1 MERSGAARSVTLT
14 PLEGNGQVKLQLEI
28 ADRVRTV
35 EVQRR
40 ADDFLV
46 MVDGRRHLVR
56 SARVD
61 GSIWSLLVSDEH
73 GQGARSVEA
82 GIVSH
87 GGNGAFDVHID
98 GYRIPV
104 QVRNGRSRPAK
115 DGRSAVGAQRIS
127 APMPGKVVRILVK
140 PGDEVQARQVLVV
153 VEAMKMENE
162 LRAPRHGRV
171 SGVFVGEGESVDAGT
186 ALVAMD

>member
-1 MERSGAARSVTLT
+1 M
-14 PLEGNGQVKLQLEI
+14 KLQLEI
-28 ADRVRTV
+28 ADRVRIV

-40 ADDFLV
+40 ADGFLV

-61 GSIWSLLVSDEH
+61 GSIWSLLVSDEQ
-73 GQGARSVEA
+73 GLGARSVEA

-87 GGNGAFDVHID
+87 AGNGAFDVHID

-104 QVRNGRSRPAK
+104 QVRNGRSRPAG
-115 DGRSAVGAQRIS
+115 DGRGAAGVQPIR

-162 LRAPRHGRV
+162 IAAPRAGRV
-171 SGVFVGEGESVDAGT
+171 VEIAVTPGQTVESGAKL
-186 ALVAMD
+186 LVLD